1 MSLRNTKK
9 LRGFKEKVQNRKI
22 RTIFG
27 KKDEKLLISVLKSI
41 KMCRH
46 GGGRSKKV
54 PGKFGDVIYGQ
65 YQWQSKSHGHACRL
79 EKMFPGKYGHSERST
94 GADFHDLFEVPFG
107 FENLW
112 HQTHLQLWLVQLY
125 FNVNK

>member
-1 MSLRNTKK
+1 MS
-9 LRGFKEKVQNRKI
+9 GKI
-22 RTIFG
+22 
-27 KKDEKLLISVLKSI
+27 D
-41 KMCRH
+41 
-46 GGGRSKKV
+46 
-54 PGKFGDVIYGQ
+54 DVIYGY

-94 GADFHDLFEVPFG
+94 GADFRDLFEVPFG

-125 FNVNK
+125 FNIKFMFSKKATKILKIFTVD

>member
-1 MSLRNTKK
+1 MVEVGVKK
-9 LRGFKEKVQNRKI
+9 CLENLV
-22 RTIFG
+22 T
-27 KKDEKLLISVLKSI
+27 
-41 KMCRH
+41 
-46 GGGRSKKV
+46 
-54 PGKFGDVIYGQ
+54 VIYGQ

-94 GADFHDLFEVPFG
+94 GADFRDLFEVPFG

-125 FNVNK
+125 FNVNKSGKSIMFYVIPN